1 MPLSPPAPRRRHIH
15 SRQVRCEGFLRED
28 GLWDLEAELVD
39 TKTYAFE
46 NYWRGRVEPGVPVHR
61 MRVRL
66 TLDDRLT
73 IIAAEAETLESPYGV
88 CADAAGNFSRLVGLR
103 IGPGWMRRV
112 KERYGRTAGCTHIL
126 ELLYPLG
133 TGAYQTLGP
142 WREHQRRQAGMSEAE
157 SMKGGPGLDSC
168 MAFARSSPV
177 VGTLWPEE
185 YREAEPARPD

>member
-1 MPLSPPAPRRRHIH
+1 LSLSPPATRRHLH

-39 TKTYAFE
+39 SKTYAFE
-46 NYWRGRVEPGVPVHR
+46 NYWRGQVKPGVPVHR

-73 IIAAEAETLESPYGV
+73 ILAAEAETLESPYAV
-88 CADAAGNFSRLVGLR
+88 CGKAAGNFSRLVGLR

-133 TGAYQTLGP
+133 TSAYQTLGP
-142 WREHQRRQAGMSEAE
+142 WHEHQRRLAGMTEGE

-168 MAFARSSPV
+168 MAFSRSSPV
-177 VGTLWPEE
+177 IRTLWPEE
-185 YREAEPARPD
+185 YREAEPA

>member
-1 MPLSPPAPRRRHIH
+1 MSLSPPATRRHLH

-39 TKTYAFE
+39 SKTYAFE
-46 NYWRGRVEPGVPVHR
+46 NYWRGQVKPGVPVHR
-61 MRVRL
+61 MQLRL

-73 IIAAEAETLESPYGV
+73 ILAAEAETLESPYAV
-88 CADAAGNFSRLVGLR
+88 CGNAAGNFSRLVGLR

-133 TGAYQTLGP
+133 TAAYQTVGP
-142 WREHQRRQAGMSEAE
+142 WREHLRRQAGMTEAE
-157 SMKGGPGLDSC
+157 SMKGGPALDSC

-177 VGTLWPEE
+177 VRTLWPEE
-185 YREAEPARPD
+185 YREAEPA